1 ACTGHMTDV
10 GGIGLSSDATD
21 LFMEGVAV
29 PIMKLI
35 DAGRVN
41 ETLIAIAKANSRLPH
56 EIEGDIYSLVA
67 SNDTAA
73 RRLAELLAE
82 VGASDIDTLA
92 DFIVERSRQGI
103 AERIAALPR
112 GAASCS
118 MTIDGFE
125 APVEL
130 RASLHIRE
138 DRVVV
143 DWSGTSAASRFGINV
158 PLNYAAAYTSYALA
172 CAVAPDVPN
181 NAGTLSAFEIIA
193 PEGSILNARHPQP
206 VACRHIIGGLL
217 PDVVFGCLDQLVPG
231 SVPAGGAAA
240 A

>member
-1 ACTGHMTDV
+1 A
-10 GGIGLSSDATD
+10 
-21 LFMEGVAV
+21 
-29 PIMKLI
+29 
-35 DAGRVN
+35 
-41 ETLIAIAKANSRLPH
+41 
-56 EIEGDIYSLVA
+56 
-67 SNDTAA
+67 
-73 RRLAELLAE
+73 
-82 VGASDIDTLA
+82 
-92 DFIVERSRQGI
+92 RSRQAI
-103 AERIAALPR
+103 VERIAALPR
-112 GAASCS
+112 GAAACS

-138 DRVVV
+138 DRIVV

-181 NAGTLSAFEIIA
+181 NAGTLSAFEITA

-231 SVPAGGAAA
+231 SVPAESASALWTLTFRGGRPPGFTISIVTNGRARPRPGP
-240 A
+240 